1 MLSSFLY
8 KLEKNTTI
16 RAKLLMG
23 FGVVLLGTLIIGCI
37 SIYGYQVMGNSTS
50 YLYNKSISGVSEAKG
65 LQTEIINLENEL
77 TNLMLA
83 STITDKKLAEQ
94 IKADS
99 SAKIA
104 ASIEKIKVTIDA
116 TSSIDIDREEVRAT
130 FFELVAVYNNYLLSV
145 EQVLILEKS
154 SPESAAKMY
163 FSNEF
168 QSLTPK
174 IFSLVVEY
182 VRLELETAKINYDKS
197 LKVKESVTYV
207 TISAIVICFI
217 LSFYIALYV
226 RKSITSPLNKTKKYI
241 NDLAESRL
249 NGNIDGIDYV
259 GVTGQIASSVLVLQQ
274 NLRHAIKEISDNS
287 MVISSSSEELAAV
300 SAQLNSYA
308 EESSS
313 QAHEVANTSASVSQ
327 STQVV
332 ASSAEEF
339 SASIREISINAM
351 EASNVANKAVQI
363 ASNTNS
369 QMAKLRNSSVEI
381 GAVLGVISGIA
392 EQTNLLALNAT
403 IEAAR
408 AGELGKGFAVVAN
421 EVKELARST
430 AKATNE
436 IGNSINTIQS
446 DAKSA
451 IESLEEITQIINK
464 ISDISNV
471 IAAAVEE
478 QAATVGEISR
488 SIFTSAA
495 GSSAITQNIQGV
507 ADSSGKI
514 TQGSAEIQSSSV
526 ELARVSSQLRALVS
540 RFEL

>member
-23 FGVVLLGTLIIGCI
+23 FGVVLFGTLIIGCI

-83 STITDKKLAEQ
+83 STISDKKLAEQ

-104 ASIEKIKVTIDA
+104 ASIEKIKVTIDTTGA
-116 TSSIDIDREEVRAT
+116 DIERAEVRAT

-154 SPESAAKMY
+154 SPETAAKMY
-163 FSNEF
+163 FSKEF
-168 QSLTPK
+168 QGLTPK

-182 VRLELETAKINYDKS
+182 VRLELETAKINYDNS
-197 LKVKESVTYV
+197 LKVKQSVTYV

-226 RKSITSPLNKTKKYI
+226 RKSITSPLNNTKKYI

-313 QAHEVANTSASVSQ
+313 QAHAVANTSASVSQ